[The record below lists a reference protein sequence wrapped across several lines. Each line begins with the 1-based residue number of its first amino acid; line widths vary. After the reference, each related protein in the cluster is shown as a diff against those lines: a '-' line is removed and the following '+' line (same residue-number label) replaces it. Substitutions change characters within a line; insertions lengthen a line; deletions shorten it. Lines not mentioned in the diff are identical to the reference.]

1 MQEKVIKILTEFT
14 DVPYESITGDSR
26 LVGDLGITS
35 LDVVGILSRLEEEF
49 RFNIDESAD
58 FDFQTV
64 NDVVSFLNSNN
75 I

>member
-14 DVPYESITGDSR
+14 DVPYELITGDSR

>member
-1 MQEKVIKILTEFT
+1 MQEKVIEILTEFT
-14 DVPYESITGDSR
+14 DVPYELITGDSR